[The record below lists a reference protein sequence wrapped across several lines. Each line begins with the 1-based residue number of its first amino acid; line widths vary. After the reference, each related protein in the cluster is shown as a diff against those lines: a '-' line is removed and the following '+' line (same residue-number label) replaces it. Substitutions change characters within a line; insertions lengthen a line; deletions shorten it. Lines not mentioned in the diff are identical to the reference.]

1 LETIVSVDKSGRVV
15 LPKDVRKRLGL
26 TGEGML
32 LMEVKES
39 EVVLKRSEIEKSP
52 SKAISKMNLPA
63 GPWGRVEKEIEEGAG
78 H

>member
-1 LETIVSVDKSGRVV
+1 MISVDKSGRIV

-26 TGEGML
+26 DGEGIL
-32 LMEVKES
+32 LIEVKES

-63 GPWGRVEKEIEEGAG
+63 GRWSQIEREIDQGSEP
-78 H
+78 